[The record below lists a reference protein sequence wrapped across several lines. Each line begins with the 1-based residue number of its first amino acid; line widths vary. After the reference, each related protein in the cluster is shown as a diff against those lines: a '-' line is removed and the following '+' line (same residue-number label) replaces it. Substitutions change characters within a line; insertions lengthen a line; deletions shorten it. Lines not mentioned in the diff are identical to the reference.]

1 MTLPSRRLSVANLL
15 AVHVVAARVA
25 AGVVLCLG
33 MAGVWGWAV
42 IQSELTPAHAQT
54 QAPQPPPTGCAMPG
68 GSTQV
73 LTSSYYWVASDVETT
88 LLLNNKSPQPLT
100 VQPTLF
106 GLDGQRH
113 SAPPLTIAGQSFRVV
128 PLAEL
133 GAREGTAFGSGSVAL
148 AFEGAPLVL
157 GAQVEMKDRRG
168 RLVSDRLSDARV
180 SLATT
185 WLAGVYRLPRGGA
198 LKVAVTNVTERPVGV
213 QVRVDGKGGKGVR
226 FELGGRATRLVD
238 VGLALGEVPRSGGV
252 VVESDER
259 GAVRAN
265 GWVWNAAGY
274 VSVVSFMDLGRA
286 RDGVWH
292 ANGVRV
298 RPLVKGKL
306 TPYVTVHNFG
316 ARESEVRGWLVGRV
330 GEAMARRE
338 LETVRL
344 GAGETRTLAVVLS
357 EEERRGMQIAGI
369 ELAYGSGAGTI
380 GAAVDVE
387 REDGARGYR
396 VPVVDREMIPSA
408 TGSYPVR
415 LGMDENTV
423 VYLKNTTDKEVRYHA
438 SVRFESG
445 EDYGFGQAK
454 LGPGETVM
462 IDLGRARLMG
472 QPDARGER
480 MPFHER
486 GQFFWSVQ
494 GVETKGIVGRAEY
507 LDYRTEASSTYAC
520 YNCCGDLFGSGWI
533 TGPGALGV
541 TQVRPYRAFEQ
552 YLTCYGGLH
561 VPQLAWVQTW
571 EYSSANGAGAVV
583 QPGQSEAEVSGNHIG
598 EMALL
603 ARWTAYDCNLGS
615 FLHTAWF
622 PVQVKPLVILHRV
635 GPFNPA
641 TITADNINHI
651 SECDVVIEVHGFTEN
666 LTSLNVR
673 FLIYPQEMTGFGRI
687 IVQPVERKV
696 TVFASDPTKIEKVE
710 FKAQFDPNMTDVVT
724 VRGQVRILPRPD
736 DYVIEPP
743 DVRVSTEL
751 LTVNKP

>member
-213 QVRVDGKGGKGVR
+213 RVRVDGKDGKGVR

-252 VVESDER
+252 VVESDEV

-298 RPLVKGKL
+298 RPLVKGKV

-438 SVRFESG
+438 SVRFERG

-462 IDLGRARLMG
+462 IDLRRVELME

-480 MPFHER
+480 MPSWCER

-494 GVETKGIVGRAEY
+494 GVETKGMVGRAEY
-507 LDYRTEASSTYAC
+507 LDSRTEASSTYAC

-622 PVQVKPLVILHRV
+622 PVQVKPLVTLQSV

-641 TITADNINHI
+641 TITAGDT
-651 SECDVVIEVHGFTEN
+651 SKCLVTVSVEGFTTN
-666 LTSLNVR
+666 LTSLSVSVNVVKQNM
-673 FLIYPQEMTGFGRI
+673 IGFGQI
-687 IVQPVERKV
+687 SVTQPHRTIK
-696 TVFASDPTKIEKVE
+696 VFASQATKSEEVE
-710 FKAQFDPNMTDVVT
+710 FVSQFDPNMTDEVT
-724 VRGQVRILPRPD
+724 VQGQARIVPSP

-743 DVRVSTEL
+743 DVKVSPDR